1 MNAVYKKHIKN
12 LNKMEENKQQQEN
25 AFVIY
30 GELIRYL
37 ADTSNELKFDMY
49 ASASAH
55 EQITPDK
62 VIGKIND
69 IKQKLDELTKSL
81 TS

>member
-1 MNAVYKKHIKN
+1 
-12 LNKMEENKQQQEN
+12 MEEN

-49 ASASAH
+49 ASTSAH

-62 VIGKIND
+62 VMEKIND
-69 IKQKLDELTKSL
+69 IKQKLDELTKEF
-81 TS
+81 T

>member
-1 MNAVYKKHIKN
+1 MK
-12 LNKMEENKQQQEN
+12 KMEENRQQEN

-62 VIGKIND
+62 VMEKINNV
-69 IKQKLDELTKSL
+69 KQKLDELTKNL
-81 TS
+81 TSQ